1 MSRILIDCT
10 YVFEHP
16 GDNSGIQRVVRNVV
30 EELPHLGPEFDARP
44 VILRNGSL
52 LEVLALRPKRRERLL
67 AGARNLPHQAYVKIG
82 RAAERWGG
90 KLGLGAGGRFR
101 MRATAGAG
109 AWLATSVLH
118 GAWLIGPVDLEQ
130 TRLRRLK
137 VRPGDQLVLLDSSWH
152 YDLSPLE
159 RLKSAG
165 VRIVPVIHDLVP
177 ITHPQFCVDE
187 LVRVFKGWFARTAT
201 LADGFLSI
209 SQATEDALKAYLRQS
224 LGPERVQDFWFEH
237 FHHGA
242 RLDLAADGKPARDV
256 LAAFEDGKSVYLAVG
271 TIEPRKNHA
280 YVLAAFE
287 RLWSQGVDVKL
298 CLIGKFGWKSDRLMN
313 RIRTHPELNSRLFM
327 FERADDASLAYAYRH
342 ARALVFPSHLEGFGL
357 PMIEAMQHGLPVMAS
372 DISIF
377 REIGGEYVAYFDQTA
392 PESLAEL
399 VRQFET
405 DGLFPAKRDLSD
417 WRWHGWR
424 DATRDIVAKV
434 RAHAGHKSGIV
445 AGETVRKPK
454 RIRQRLTRFQR
465 ALAKA
470 DSLRDRK
477 LWPAAARAYERAL
490 RVEPNHPDIWIQHG
504 HAVKEAGQ
512 MHDALI
518 SYERASTMD
527 PQNVDAALQLGHC
540 LQRAGQGQK
549 AATQFLRALEI
560 DPGLT
565 GCGAP
570 LGCLGQL
577 SDGPQLTQ
585 MLSTPPPEPG
595 TIYLDLLDVI
605 EYFGSGRRP
614 TGIQRVQLELVKA
627 CLDEGEAG
635 PHRLC
640 FFVRERLAFVEL
652 PWTLLEALY
661 DATRVE
667 GDTTS
672 AIQDAHG
679 KIRFY
684 ANNAPTLRF
693 PKAANLLS
701 LGPVWTI
708 KDYFDVVRR
717 HKTDSKISYGTIVY
731 DLIPL
736 KCSMYCDDGTVG
748 SYQIWLT
755 EALNYCDFFVSIS
768 ESTKKDLLAASAFL
782 QIPLAPSQVT
792 VMPLDADFTGQ
803 VHADPASVLA
813 RLGIEKEFVLLVGTL
828 EPRKN
833 HRAAFEAWDI
843 LAKSGSDQVPLLV
856 CAGKWG
862 WKTDDIVEA
871 LNKTK
876 GRVLVVSDLSDDELG
891 VLYRNAMFTLLPS
904 FYEGWGLPITEAL
917 CHGSPV
923 LAAENSSLPEAGGK
937 SAIYFDAADPEDLA
951 AKARGLIADQDRLQQ
966 LRQTIEAEYHPRTW
980 SMLLKDIDC
989 AVSATKTSE
998 PRKALESVGE

>member
-16 GDNSGIQRVVRNVV
+16 EDNSGIQRVVRNVV
-30 EELPHLGPEFDARP
+30 QELSHLGAEFDARP
-44 VILRNGSL
+44 VILRDGSL
-52 LEVLALRPKRRERLL
+52 LEVVALRPRRRERLL
-67 AGARNLPHQAYVKIG
+67 TKARNLPQQAYVKIG
-82 RAAERWGG
+82 RAAERWGERF
-90 KLGLGAGGRFR
+90 GLSAGTQFR

-118 GAWLIGPVDLEQ
+118 AAWLIGPVDLEQ

-187 LVRVFKGWFARTAT
+187 LVRVFKSWFARTAT

-224 LGPERVQDFWFEH
+224 LGPEREQDFWFEH

-242 RLDLAADGKPARDV
+242 RLDLAADGKPGRDV
-256 LAAFEDGKSVYLAVG
+256 LAAFEDGKPVYLAVG

-280 YVLAAFE
+280 YALAAFE

-327 FERADDASLAYAYRH
+327 FERIDDVSLAHAYRH
-342 ARALVFPSHLEGFGL
+342 SRSLVFPSHLEGFGL

-392 PESLAEL
+392 PETLAEL

-405 DGLFPAKRDLSD
+405 DGRFPARQELSSWHWHD
-417 WRWHGWR
+417 WG

-434 RAHAGHKSGIV
+434 QAHAGSESGIA
-445 AGETVRKPK
+445 AGKAAQKPK

-465 ALAKA
+465 ELGKA
-470 DSLRDRK
+470 DRLRDRK
-477 LWPAAARAYERAL
+477 LWPAAAHAYERAL

-504 HAVKEAGQ
+504 HAVKEAGRL
-512 MHDALI
+512 HDALI
-518 SYERASTMD
+518 SYEHASTMD
-527 PQNVDAALQLGHC
+527 AQNVDAALQWAHC
-540 LQRAGQGQK
+540 LQRVGQGQK
-549 AATQFLRALEI
+549 AATQFLRALKLAP
-560 DPGLT
+560 DLT

-577 SDGPQLTQ
+577 SDGPQLIQ
-585 MLSTPPPEPG
+585 MLSAPPSEPG
-595 TIYLDLLDVI
+595 SIYLDLLDVI

-640 FFVRERLAFVEL
+640 FFVRERLAFIEL

-684 ANNAPTLRF
+684 ANNAPALRF

-717 HKTDSKISYGTIVY
+717 HKADSEISYGTIVY

-748 SYQIWLT
+748 SYQLWLT
-755 EALNYCDFFVSIS
+755 EALNNCDFFVSIS
-768 ESTKKDLLAASAFL
+768 KNTKKDLLAASEFL
-782 QIPLAPSQVT
+782 QIPLASSQVT

-803 VHADPASVLA
+803 VHTNPASVLA
-813 RLGIEKEFVLLVGTL
+813 RLGINKEFALLVGTL

-833 HRAAFEAWDI
+833 HQTAFEAWDI
-843 LAKSGSDQVPLLV
+843 LAKSSSEELPLLV

-862 WKTDDIVEA
+862 WKTDEIVEA

-891 VLYRNAMFTLLPS
+891 VLYRNTMFTLLPS

-923 LAAENSSLPEAGGK
+923 LAAKNSSLPEAGGN

-951 AKARGLIADQDRLQQ
+951 AKVRGLITNPDRLRQ
-966 LRQTIEAEYHPRTW
+966 LRQTIASEYHPRTW
-980 SMLLKDIDC
+980 PMLLQDIDR
-989 AVSATKTSE
+989 ATSSTKTCK
-998 PRKALESVGE
+998 PHKALEGVEE